1 MPAICRIQGRVSEIE
16 ESAFEMRN
24 SFGVSGS
31 VAFPTLTANDKLS
44 AGATLDN
51 QRHGSHYHIVFAF
64 LYFCISEFV
73 FVFLFVCVFV
83 FVISCSFSCSCN
95 LSFSCSCYNYSSCN
109 FSYSCNR
116 IYICK

>member
-1 MPAICRIQGRVSEIE
+1 MQGGVSEIE
-16 ESAFEMRN
+16 ETAFEMRN

-31 VAFPTLTANDKLS
+31 VAFATLTANDKLS

-64 LYFCISEFV
+64 LYFCILEFV

-83 FVISCSFSCSCN
+83 FVISCSFSCSC
-95 LSFSCSCYNYSSCN
+95 YNYSSCN
-109 FSYSCNR
+109 FSYCCNR

>member
-1 MPAICRIQGRVSEIE
+1 MQGRVSEIE
-16 ESAFEMRN
+16 ETAFEMRN

-64 LYFCISEFV
+64 LYFCILEFVFVFVFVCV

-83 FVISCSFSCSCN
+83 FVFVFVISC
-95 LSFSCSCYNYSSCN
+95 SFSCSCYNYSSCN
-109 FSYSCNR
+109 FSYCCNR